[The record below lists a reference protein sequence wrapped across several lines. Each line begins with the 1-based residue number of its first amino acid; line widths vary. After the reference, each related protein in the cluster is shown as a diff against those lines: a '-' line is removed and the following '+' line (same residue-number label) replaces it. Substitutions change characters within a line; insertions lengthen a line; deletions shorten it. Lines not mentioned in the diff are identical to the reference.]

1 MKYEQNI
8 RLNIGLS
15 YGCGKK
21 EGRDMIKIFDTHAH
35 YDDEAFADDR
45 DELIQGFPKQ
55 NIMAVTNIGTDLK
68 TSSVIAEM
76 TRRYE
81 NFYGTVG
88 IYPTEVEELEKAE
101 GSAPNKVIEALREL
115 VQDNE
120 KLVAIGEIGLDYHYM
135 KPPYTSRQDGQASLA
150 ESSAKALQKKW
161 FAGQMQLARELK
173 LPIVVHSRDAARDTV
188 EVMRQSHA
196 EEIGGVV
203 HCYSY
208 TKELARDFLDM
219 DFYFGIGGVI
229 TFKNARKLKEAVA
242 YIPMERIVLETDSPY
257 LTPEPYRGRRNTSL
271 YLPYVAR
278 AIAELK
284 GISEEAVYEITWE
297 NAHALYR
304 LA

>member
-1 MKYEQNI
+1 
-8 RLNIGLS
+8 
-15 YGCGKK
+15 
-21 EGRDMIKIFDTHAH
+21 MIKIFDTHAH

-45 DELIQGFPKQ
+45 NELLQSFPLH
-55 NIMAVTNIGTDLK
+55 NIMAVTNIGTNLE
-68 TSSVIAEM
+68 TSELISEM
-76 TRRYE
+76 TARYE
-81 NFYGTVG
+81 NFYGAVG
-88 IYPTEVEELEKAE
+88 IYPTEVQALEKAE
-101 GSAPNKVIEALREL
+101 GSVTNTVIETLREM
-115 VQDNE
+115 VRNNQR
-120 KLVAIGEIGLDYHYM
+120 LVAVGEIGLDYHYM
-135 KPPYTSRQDGQASLA
+135 KPPYMEQEDEASALTVP
-150 ESSAKALQKKW
+150 SMKALQKKW
-161 FAGQMQLARELK
+161 FAAQMQLARELQV
-173 LPIVVHSRDAARDTV
+173 PIVVHSRDAARDTV
-188 EVMRQSHA
+188 EVMRQSRA

-229 TFKNARKLKEAVA
+229 TFKNAKKLKEAVS

-284 GISEEAVYEITWE
+284 GISEEEVYEITWK

>member
-1 MKYEQNI
+1 
-8 RLNIGLS
+8 
-15 YGCGKK
+15 
-21 EGRDMIKIFDTHAH
+21 MIKIFDTHAH

-45 DELIQGFPKQ
+45 DELLQSFPLH
-55 NIMAVTNIGTDLK
+55 NIMAVTNIGTNLE
-68 TSSVIAEM
+68 TSKIISEM
-76 TRRYE
+76 TARYE

-88 IYPTEVEELEKAE
+88 IYPTEVEALEEAE
-101 GSAPNKVIEALREL
+101 GSAPNTVIEALREMVL
-115 VQDNE
+115 NNE
-120 KLVAIGEIGLDYHYM
+120 RLVAVGEIGLDYHYM
-135 KPPYTSRQDGQASLA
+135 KPPYMKQEDEQSALA
-150 ESSAKALQKKW
+150 VVAMKALQKKW
-161 FAGQMQLARELK
+161 FAAQMELARALQV
-173 LPIVVHSRDAARDTV
+173 PIVVHSRDAARDTV

-229 TFKNARKLKEAVA
+229 TFKNAKKLKEAVS

-271 YLPYVAR
+271 YLPYVAG
-278 AIAELK
+278 AIAKLK
-284 GISEEAVYEITWE
+284 GISEEEVYEITWK